1 MLNKNMAL
9 KQLKSQK
16 KENELNSNKMQL
28 TAIRNALHN
37 QLEVHVCTNACE
49 LSDRL
54 PVSSQIGHF
63 AFATCAAL
71 VSYSELLHRT
81 KK

>member
-1 MLNKNMAL
+1 
-9 KQLKSQK
+9 
-16 KENELNSNKMQL
+16 MQL
-28 TAIRNALHN
+28 TAIRNAFPN
-37 QLEVHVCTNACE
+37 QWEVHVCTNACE

-71 VSYSELLHRT
+71 VSYSELLHWT